1 MSNVKPLSGL
11 SGLTP
16 SMERSTKEFWSGL
29 WAVIDSASVNGLTT
43 AQVVGMLE
51 VAKAAV
57 IQSHF
62 DDEE

>member
-1 MSNVKPLSGL
+1 MSNVTPLPGL

-16 SMERSTKEFWSGL
+16 SMKRSIKEFWSEL
-29 WAVIDSASVNGLTT
+29 WAAIHSASGNGITT
-43 AQVVGMLE
+43 VQVVGMLE

-62 DDEE
+62 DDGE

>member
-1 MSNVKPLSGL
+1 
-11 SGLTP
+11 
-16 SMERSTKEFWSGL
+16 MERSTKEFWSGL

>member
-16 SMERSTKEFWSGL
+16 SMERSTKKFWSEL
-29 WAVIDSASVNGLTT
+29 WAAIDSASGNGITT

>member
-1 MSNVKPLSGL
+1 
-11 SGLTP
+11 
-16 SMERSTKEFWSGL
+16 MERSTKKFWSEL
-29 WAVIDSASVNGLTT
+29 WAAIDSASGNGITT

>member
-1 MSNVKPLSGL
+1 MSNVRVLSGI

-16 SMERSTKEFWSGL
+16 AMERATREFWSEL
-29 WAVIDSASVNGLTT
+29 WAAIDMASDHGITT

-51 VAKAAV
+51 VAKSAV
-57 IQSHF
+57 IRSHF